1 MKNELLQLKRTIE
14 VIIRQC
20 NSGIT
25 FTTLKQE
32 LTYSETDIRACLSL
46 LIQMGSIQETDTRY
60 FPTTE
65 LLIEASKI
73 WLADQPI

>member
-1 MKNELLQLKRTIE
+1 MKNELYQVKRVLETILKHSI
-14 VIIRQC
+14 
-20 NSGIT
+20 SGIT
-25 FTTLKQE
+25 VDELKHQMGYAE
-32 LTYSETDIRACLSL
+32 NDVKACLPL
-46 LIQMGSIQETDTRY
+46 LIQMGSIRETDTRY